1 MRAIARGIHSN
12 RVSTGSTCFV
22 NESLI
27 HLRIQKRALH
37 RIFDMTFQTYSER
50 RRLAQKVGEPE
61 IYVYI
66 EFSKQF
72 RHQVS
77 MAVEEGIGR
86 YHVYSGHEWGS
97 ISEANDVWNFLH
109 KTCVKEVFSY
119 TEFNK
124 NRDLREN
131 FRRYMMEIKNTDDLL
146 SVLEVGLKMLGV
158 VSQIKGGDLQIRG
171 ADISGESAIAEI
183 NQRFKQHSLGYNF
196 ENGIIIRE
204 DSKIF
209 HAEVVKPALYLL
221 QNKIYE
227 KPNEEYMVSHRHYR
241 EGLFKD
247 CITAANRS
255 FESMLKCIC
264 EKENWS
270 YQPSDR
276 ASDLITVVSKSGLFT
291 HAFDKGLSSYV
302 AMLKTGLPEIR
313 NNAGAHGDGPKS
325 LAITVHIARY
335 ALNLTAA
342 NLLFI
347 AECYN
352 EINNNKY

>member
-1 MRAIARGIHSN
+1 MI
-12 RVSTGSTCFV
+12 
-22 NESLI
+22 
-27 HLRIQKRALH
+27 
-37 RIFDMTFQTYSER
+37 FQTYSER
-50 RRLAQKVGEPE
+50 RRLAQKAGEPD
-61 IYVYI
+61 IYVYS

-77 MAVEEGIGR
+77 MAVEEGIGC
-86 YHVYSGHEWGS
+86 YHVYSGHEWDS
-97 ISEANDVWNFLH
+97 IAEANDVWEFLH
-109 KTCVKEVFSY
+109 NTCVKEVFSY
-119 TEFNK
+119 TEFSKTRNLK
-124 NRDLREN
+124 DN
-131 FRRYMMEIKNTDDLL
+131 FRRYMMEIADTDDLL
-146 SVLEVGLKMLGV
+146 SVLEVGLNMLSA
-158 VSQIKGGDLQIRG
+158 VSQVKGRNLQIRG
-171 ADISGESAIAEI
+171 ARISGEDAIAEI

-209 HAEVVKPALYLL
+209 HSEVVKPTLFLL
-221 QNKIYE
+221 QNVIYE
-227 KPNEEYMVSHRHYR
+227 KPNEEYMLAHRHYR
-241 EGLFKD
+241 DGLFKD

-264 EKENWS
+264 ENEKWK

-276 ASDLITVVSKSGLFT
+276 ASDLITVVYKSGLFT

-302 AMLKTGLPEIR
+302 AMMKTGLPEIR
-313 NNAGAHGDGPKS
+313 NNAGAHGDGPES
-325 LAITVHIARY
+325 LAVTAHIARY

-352 EINNNKY
+352 EIKNVQY